1 MKRFSL
7 LLIALCAVV
16 VAQAQRPMGG
26 MMPPMGGM
34 GMMPGMMGSSEK
46 PFYEVESDSIV
57 QACLYDLPFFLDQ
70 KTSDKFTKLVKT
82 EYEEVC
88 RNMQRAIFEH
98 LLSNEFASMGGGRMG
113 GMGFGFGSGEQEA
126 LNQTAIRETVEKIT
140 AKYAKKYKKMLDE
153 EQFEQWSAIQDK
165 RYGRGLGYLMAHVYE
180 NTSLDF

>member
-1 MKRFSL
+1 
-7 LLIALCAVV
+7 
-16 VAQAQRPMGG
+16 
-26 MMPPMGGM
+26 
-34 GMMPGMMGSSEK
+34 
-46 PFYEVESDSIV
+46 
-57 QACLYDLPFFLDQ
+57 
-70 KTSDKFTKLVKT
+70 
-82 EYEEVC
+82 
-88 RNMQRAIFEH
+88 MQRAIFEH

-153 EQFEQWSAIQDK
+153 EQFEQWNAIQDK

>member
-57 QACLYDLPFFLDQ
+57 QACLYDLPFFW
-70 KTSDKFTKLVKT
+70 
-82 EYEEVC
+82 
-88 RNMQRAIFEH
+88 
-98 LLSNEFASMGGGRMG
+98 
-113 GMGFGFGSGEQEA
+113 
-126 LNQTAIRETVEKIT
+126 IRR
-140 AKYAKKYKKMLDE
+140 L
-153 EQFEQWSAIQDK
+153 Q
-165 RYGRGLGYLMAHVYE
+165 
-180 NTSLDF
+180 TSLQSW